1 MSHWKLVE
9 AEFVRGG
16 AAPESAP
23 QGLPREVNN
32 HDQQQP
38 PEWQRQRGGD
48 WSRGSSRHSG
58 DGQGRGRGRGGQH
71 HNGSYDRRGRGG
83 RGGRGR
89 GRGPRYGGVY
99 VPDTPET
106 RQYLISQASQLM

>member
-16 AAPESAP
+16 AAPESTNQAAA
-23 QGLPREVNN
+23 REVDNR
-32 HDQQQP
+32 DQPQSS
-38 PEWQRQRGGD
+38 EWQRHRTGD
-48 WSRGSSRHSG
+48 WSRGPSRHSA

-71 HNGSYDRRGRGG
+71 HNGGFDRSRRGG
-83 RGGRGR
+83 RGGRR

-106 RQYLISQASQLM
+106 RQYLISQAHQLM